1 VPKVGELEAFHF
13 TRTGWE
19 MRVVVTIFM
28 RPVEV
33 VSALVD
39 PAELEP
45 PLLPELVWREL
56 PLLLEVWPEP
66 EEVWPLPEPPL
77 CVDPEP
83 EPELTGGGREP
94 GTPEPLE
101 KSIPPSEEV
110 GSVGPPPPA
119 RTPPEPVDGTGG
131 GATSPPPMSE
141 VKLI

>member
-1 VPKVGELEAFHF
+1 MPKVGELEAFHF

-66 EEVWPLPEPPL
+66 LLPEWVEP
-77 CVDPEP
+77 DPEP

-101 KSIPPSEEV
+101 KSIPPSDDV

-119 RTPPEPVDGTGG
+119 RTPPEPVGGTGG